1 MGLCCGCLSGQ
12 EGDKFYIVKDGDAEV
27 YTTDGGKKT
36 KVNHLFASDFFG
48 ERALLKDEVRGATVV
63 AGPEKTLIC
72 LSLNRPTFIEVL
84 GPLSDILEREKS
96 DVVVKKRMEELAG
109 KFVGVDVALKD
120 LNRLNFLGKGAFST
134 VYRVVHKH
142 TGREYALKRMK
153 MTDVMHCPE
162 HVFCEQHITRVIQ
175 HPMIMRQYA
184 TFKDTYFLYF
194 LLDYVPSGDLMD
206 VLMLVAG
213 FRSYDRCG
221 GCLKTSENVLQGMGD
236 SVCQFYV
243 ASLVLCLE
251 YLHSL
256 NIVYRDLKPENVL
269 VDHTGYIKLADFG
282 FAKEI
287 SEEGRTYTFCGT
299 PGYVAPENVLAVGYN
314 TSVDWWGLGV
324 VMYVLLTG
332 ISPKMHKRSI
342 IYVLALYIY
351 PSV

>member
-175 HPMIMRQYA
+175 HPMIMRQ
-184 TFKDTYFLYF
+184 
-194 LLDYVPSGDLMD
+194 
-206 VLMLVAG
+206 
-213 FRSYDRCG
+213 
-221 GCLKTSENVLQGMGD
+221 
-236 SVCQFYV
+236 
-243 ASLVLCLE
+243 
-251 YLHSL
+251 
-256 NIVYRDLKPENVL
+256 
-269 VDHTGYIKLADFG
+269 
-282 FAKEI
+282 
-287 SEEGRTYTFCGT
+287 
-299 PGYVAPENVLAVGYN
+299 
-314 TSVDWWGLGV
+314 
-324 VMYVLLTG
+324 
-332 ISPKMHKRSI
+332 
-342 IYVLALYIY
+342 
-351 PSV
+351 